1 LDALG
6 DLPEI
11 RLARVEAM
19 VFRVPIATP
28 VVTSF
33 GTMTDRPALVVRIED
48 ADGAVGW
55 GEVWCNFPNVGAEH
69 RARMLENYVAP
80 LLLARAWPDPM
91 AAFSEL
97 TARLHVL
104 GLQCGEPGTI
114 AQIIAGADIALWDL
128 TGKLLGKPLWKL
140 LGGEPEIRPYASG
153 INPTD
158 PEKLAAAKR
167 DAGYRAFKLK
177 IGFGADRDIANLA
190 ALRELLGPETPLMA
204 DVNQGWDPETA
215 LWMLPRLQQYDLGW
229 LEEPVP
235 ADTSWPVWQELARKA
250 GMPLAAGEN
259 LRGKAAFEEAL
270 HSKAIGVFQP
280 DLGKWGGFSGCVP
293 LGRLVNGEGRLFCP
307 HWLGGGI
314 GLMASMHLK
323 AAVGGP
329 GYVEVD
335 ANDNPLREALGGRF
349 PDIVDGAITLSARPG
364 LGIEPDV
371 EGLRSFRR

>member
-1 LDALG
+1 LDAPE

-11 RLARVEAM
+11 RLARVEAT
-19 VFRVPIATP
+19 VFRVPISTP

-33 GTMTDRPALVVRIED
+33 GTMTDRPALVVRIEN

-140 LGGEPEIRPYASG
+140 LGGGPTIRPYASG

-167 DAGYRAFKLK
+167 DEGYRAFKLK

-190 ALRELLGPETPLMA
+190 ALRQLLGPDTPLMA
-204 DVNQGWDPETA
+204 DVNQGWDVETA
-215 LWMLPRLQQYDLGW
+215 LSMLPRLEEYGLGW

-235 ADTSWPVWQELARKA
+235 ADTPWPVWRELARKA

-270 HSKAIGVFQP
+270 HSRAIGVFQP

-293 LGRLVNGEGRLFCP
+293 LGRRVNEAGRLFCP

-329 GYVEVD
+329 GYIEVD
-335 ANDNPLREALGGRF
+335 ANENPLREALGGRF
-349 PDIVDGAITLSARPG
+349 PDIVDGVIALSARPG
-364 LGIEPDV
+364 LGIEPDI
-371 EGLRSFRR
+371 ERLRPFRR